1 MKSWIAKY
9 GEVKLFELCEQDR
22 LDEEELDI
30 IHKGYMNMRKK
41 VRRMRYDL

>member
-9 GEVKLFELCEQDR
+9 GEVKLFVLCEQDR

-30 IHKGYMNMRKK
+30 IHKRLHEHEKESEKN
-41 VRRMRYDL
+41 